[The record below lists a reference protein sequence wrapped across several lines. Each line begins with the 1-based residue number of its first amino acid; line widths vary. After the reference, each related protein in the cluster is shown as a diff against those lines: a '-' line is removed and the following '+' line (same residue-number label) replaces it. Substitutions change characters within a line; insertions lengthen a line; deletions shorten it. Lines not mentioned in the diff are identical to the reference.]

1 MRPLGGA
8 CSRYAALRHEVARAA
23 AILPRNQ
30 LHVRGGRAAPQQ
42 DHCDG
47 RYRRKEGSARRPAPA
62 RLDPKVR
69 PADVNA
75 MDRYRTAR
83 L

>member
-1 MRPLGGA
+1 MRPPGGA

-47 RYRRKEGSARRPAPA
+47 RHRRKERSAGGPRPPDSTPRCAP
-62 RLDPKVR
+62 
-69 PADVNA
+69 
-75 MDRYRTAR
+75 RT
-83 L
+83 